1 MPTVKLR
8 IGPADDGRAITL
20 EEFRDAEEESGY
32 RYELARGVLEVGEV
46 PGDEHGQ
53 IVDNLHE
60 GFSNFRR
67 GHPGLIRRIA
77 HGSDLRVIIP
87 ELESDRH
94 PDLALV
100 FFGARLNS
108 RGRQIPGLVYEV
120 VSPGTRARRRDYQQK
135 AEEFLTLG
143 IGEYWIVDPK
153 NRIVTILE
161 LRTDGGAPAWS
172 ERVFKGDEVI
182 ISTLLAGFEG
192 TVSQLWIDAASD
204 EPEASANGS

>member
-1 MPTVKLR
+1 MSTVKLH
-8 IGPADDGRAITL
+8 IGPAERGRAITL
-20 EEFRDAEEESGY
+20 EEFRDAEEEPGY
-32 RYELARGVLEVGEV
+32 HYELARGVLEVGEV

-53 IVDNLHE
+53 IIDNLHE
-60 GFSNFRR
+60 AFSNFRR

-87 ELESDRH
+87 EFESDRH

-108 RGRQIPGLVYEV
+108 RGRQIPALVCEV
-120 VSPGTRARRRDYQQK
+120 VSPGARARRRDYEEK

-153 NRIVTILE
+153 NRMVTILE
-161 LRTDGGAPAWS
+161 LRGDDGAPAWS

-182 ISTLLAGFEG
+182 TSTLLPGFQG
-192 TVSQLWIDAASD
+192 TVSQLWIGA
-204 EPEASANGS
+204 PQ

>member
-1 MPTVKLR
+1 MSTVKLR
-8 IGPADDGRAITL
+8 IGPADHGRAITL
-20 EEFRDAEEESGY
+20 EEFREAEEEPGY
-32 RYELARGVLEVGEV
+32 LYELARGVLEVGEV

-53 IVDNLHE
+53 IIDNLHE
-60 GFSNFRR
+60 AFSNFRR

-100 FFGARLNS
+100 FFRANLNS
-108 RGRQIPGLVYEV
+108 RGRQIPALVCEV
-120 VSPGTRARRRDYQQK
+120 VSPGTRARRRDYEEK

-143 IGEYWIVDPK
+143 IGEYWIVDPSNK
-153 NRIVTILE
+153 MVTILE
-161 LRTDGGAPAWS
+161 LRSDRGAPAWS

-182 ISTLLAGFEG
+182 TSTLLPGFRR
-192 TVSQLWIDAASD
+192 TSQLWIGAAPDQQES
-204 EPEASANGS
+204 PVNGS